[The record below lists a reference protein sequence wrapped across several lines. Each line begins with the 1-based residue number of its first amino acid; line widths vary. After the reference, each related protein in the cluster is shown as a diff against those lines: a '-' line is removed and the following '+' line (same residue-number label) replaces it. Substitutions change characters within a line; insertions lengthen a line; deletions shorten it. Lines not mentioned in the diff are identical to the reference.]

1 VNDPQGTG
9 ASQLPPLSQMAQMN
23 TSSIVNEQ
31 INHGQDCH
39 ELSLD
44 EMKEVNG
51 GAVWGIVT
59 PAAAAFAVGYGVGTL
74 IYKNCSWARWA

>member
-1 VNDPQGTG
+1 
-9 ASQLPPLSQMAQMN
+9 MAQMN

-51 GAVWGIVT
+51 GAVWGIVA

-74 IYKNCSWARWA
+74 IYKNCRWARWA